1 MFPLFH
7 CKMRRYDGDAKEC
20 SPQYWRKSS
29 RPFQNF
35 FHRFDRRVIP
45 RVPASAGPTQMCTI
59 PERLI
64 FHRVGGGWVGEKS
77 KAAGIVCPDSFV
89 GCDWLLTIHG
99 GLLEW
104 RQRSSPPGSRRA
116 SEVPTPGFPAREREA
131 PLRDQNGQ

>member
-1 MFPLFH
+1 
-7 CKMRRYDGDAKEC
+7 MRRYDGDAKEC

-29 RPFQNF
+29 RPFRNF

-64 FHRVGGGWVGEKS
+64 FHRVGWWVGRRKKQSCGDCLPGFLCGLRLAVNNSWRAPRMAAALLTSREPES
-77 KAAGIVCPDSFV
+77 LRGSDAGI
-89 GCDWLLTIHG
+89 
-99 GLLEW
+99 
-104 RQRSSPPGSRRA
+104 SS
-116 SEVPTPGFPAREREA
+116 EREREA